1 MGFFSFLLILSF
13 SLIVLISYLLVAL
26 NSEIISI
33 DILFSEIDLGL
44 GSALLSFFI
53 IGSLITIILEILVSL
68 KRKKLED

>member
-44 GSALLSFFI
+44 GLALLSFLI

>member
-13 SLIVLISYLLVAL
+13 SLIVLISYILVSL

-44 GSALLSFFI
+44 GSALLSFLI
-53 IGSLITIILEILVSL
+53 IGALITLIIELINSFRT
-68 KRKKLED
+68 KDN

>member
-13 SLIVLISYLLVAL
+13 SLIVLISYILVAL

-44 GSALLSFFI
+44 GSALLSFLI
-53 IGSLITIILEILVSL
+53 IGSLITLILELINSYRT
-68 KRKKLED
+68 KDN

>member
-13 SLIVLISYLLVAL
+13 SLIVLISYILVAL

-44 GSALLSFFI
+44 GSALLSFLI
-53 IGSLITIILEILVSL
+53 IGALITLILELINSYRT
-68 KRKKLED
+68 KDN

>member
-13 SLIVLISYLLVAL
+13 SLIVLISYILVAL

-44 GSALLSFFI
+44 GSALLSFLI
-53 IGSLITIILEILVSL
+53 IGSLITLILELINSFRT
-68 KRKKLED
+68 KDN

>member
-13 SLIVLISYLLVAL
+13 SLIVLISYILVAL

-44 GSALLSFFI
+44 GSALLSFLI
-53 IGSLITIILEILVSL
+53 IGALITLIIELINSFRT
-68 KRKKLED
+68 KDN

>member
-1 MGFFSFLLILSF
+1 M
-13 SLIVLISYLLVAL
+13 ISYLLVAL
-26 NSEIISI
+26 NSEIVSI

-44 GSALLSFFI
+44 GSALLSFLI

>member
-44 GSALLSFFI
+44 GSALLSFLI

>member
-13 SLIVLISYLLVAL
+13 SLIVLISYILVSL

-44 GSALLSFFI
+44 GSALLSFLI
-53 IGSLITIILEILVSL
+53 IGSLITLILELINSFRT
-68 KRKKLED
+68 KDN

>member
-13 SLIVLISYLLVAL
+13 SLIVLISYILVAL

-44 GSALLSFFI
+44 GSALLSFLI

>member
-44 GSALLSFFI
+44 GSALLSFLI

-68 KRKKLED
+68 KRKKLKD

>member
-13 SLIVLISYLLVAL
+13 SLIVLISYILVSL

-44 GSALLSFFI
+44 GSALLSFLI
-53 IGSLITIILEILVSL
+53 IGALITLILELINSFRT
-68 KRKKLED
+68 KDN

>member
-1 MGFFSFLLILSF
+1 M
-13 SLIVLISYLLVAL
+13 ISYLLVAL

-44 GSALLSFFI
+44 GSALLSFLI